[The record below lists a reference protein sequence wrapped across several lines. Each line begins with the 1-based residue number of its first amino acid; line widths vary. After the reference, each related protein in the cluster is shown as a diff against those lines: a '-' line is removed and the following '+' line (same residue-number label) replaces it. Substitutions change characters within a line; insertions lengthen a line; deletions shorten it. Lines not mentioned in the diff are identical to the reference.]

1 MEYRQ
6 RLADLYRREGRG
18 IVTPRPTEKPPV
30 PGLVPGAPSAASPTA
45 LPPAREPGV
54 AAAVP
59 APSPTALPPAL
70 EPGVAAAVP
79 APSPAPQ
86 APAAAA
92 SPTDAAAQP
101 AGVVPE
107 TFAPQLTEAGGLGAF
122 SPSAPDESAA
132 PAAST
137 TTMSTVAPLATGAAS
152 TGVAAGTKGGAP
164 GWMARNEQWLIPLVA
179 GLGTM
184 ASSPSRYA
192 GSAFLQGLGGA
203 GSAYET
209 MRTKMADRGT
219 QEELARKTRF
229 DADTVLQDL
238 AQGALHAT
246 APGYY
251 AVTVYN
257 NGTPRNLSLTRDQ
270 IASGRYLLTA
280 EAYRAARDAGTV
292 PPAIPAEAAQATQTI
307 NADLMQRGRAFGV
320 TNNVM
325 PALQAEVNRQADSP
339 TSDENDNKIMSDTI
353 NAAASNRN
361 TQNML
366 NELTEALMDAPT
378 GTWAETGQDIVKKIG
393 GILKMFGIPSAG
405 LENTASPTEFA
416 NKLKAT
422 IATQPGVGARSVE
435 HLQTILASLPA
446 TDAAPE
452 AKAAGMASALV
463 ANQRQIDLAGQ
474 YNWAR
479 DWAQSQGG
487 LGAKQMSGFG
497 RGLPAAFDAELRKR
511 SDIEQEVL
519 KSLINTHVFFDVLK
533 STRQGKFDDTIPG
546 LAKVIKG
553 KYNMNDDEAIAF
565 AKGLRRY
572 FQPR

>member
-1 MEYRQ
+1 
-6 RLADLYRREGRG
+6 
-18 IVTPRPTEKPPV
+18 
-30 PGLVPGAPSAASPTA
+30 
-45 LPPAREPGV
+45 
-54 AAAVP
+54 
-59 APSPTALPPAL
+59 
-70 EPGVAAAVP
+70 
-79 APSPAPQ
+79 
-86 APAAAA
+86 
-92 SPTDAAAQP
+92 
-101 AGVVPE
+101 
-107 TFAPQLTEAGGLGAF
+107 
-122 SPSAPDESAA
+122 
-132 PAAST
+132 
-137 TTMSTVAPLATGAAS
+137 
-152 TGVAAGTKGGAP
+152 
-164 GWMARNEQWLIPLVA
+164 MARNEQWLIPLVA

-192 GSAFLQGLGGA
+192 GAAFLQGLQGA
-203 GSAYET
+203 GGAYET
-209 MRTKMADRGT
+209 MRTKMAEREQIG
-219 QEELARKTRF
+219 ELARQARI
-229 DADTVLQDL
+229 DADAALQRIEQE
-238 AQGALHAT
+238 AQYTA
-246 APGYY
+246 APGYFMT
-251 AVTVYN
+251 TVYN
-257 NGTPRNLSLTRDQ
+257 TGTPRQLALTKDQ
-270 IASGRYLLTA
+270 ITSGNYVLSM
-280 EAYRAARDAGTV
+280 EAYRAARAAGIA
-292 PPAIPAEAAQATQTI
+292 PPAIPAAAAQATQAI
-307 NADLMQRGRAFGV
+307 NAELMQRGQAIGITDNAMR
-320 TNNVM
+320 
-325 PALQAEVNRQADSP
+325 ALQAEAKRQGELTTAS
-339 TSDENDNKIMSDTI
+339 ENDTKIMDETI

-393 GILKMFGIPSAG
+393 GVLKVFGIPSVG
-405 LENTASPTEFA
+405 LENTASATEFA

-422 IATQPGVGARSVE
+422 IATQSGLSGRSVE

-446 TDAAPE
+446 TDATPE

-479 DWAQSQGG
+479 DWAQSQGQ
-487 LGAKQMSGFG
+487 LGTKQMSGFG
-497 RGLPAAFDAELRKR
+497 RNLPAAFDAELRKR